1 MKKLLLLAV
10 LFCAPAL
17 YAAHE
22 PYACCTYKDTPK
34 YGLRTNMSRVE
45 FFGGVAWPNVNWK
58 ANGQDLE
65 IGDTG
70 FSAGIAFV
78 RNILPWLSLGLD
90 GNYSGFSKGDDFKNT
105 ASETLNYNAG
115 VGTAMFVGRAYLF
128 PEAMTRLY
136 GTAGIGGAY
145 AFAHEKN
152 DTTGKSKNYDSL
164 DIGWMFGGG
173 VEFDIDETVLF
184 GAEAR
189 YTWAGLRS
197 DMKNQFGHSHY
208 DYWSVMLKLGVK
220 F

>member
-1 MKKLLLLAV
+1 MKKLFILAV
-10 LFCAPAL
+10 LFCAPLA
-17 YAAHE
+17 YAAE
-22 PYACCTYKDTPK
+22 PYACCTYQDKNA
-34 YGLRTNMSRVE
+34 YGLKTNMSRVE
-45 FFGGVAWPNVNWK
+45 FFGGVAWPNVNWQ

-90 GNYSGFSKGDDFKNT
+90 GNYSGFSKGDEFTTTSSDVVR
-105 ASETLNYNAG
+105 YNSG
-115 VGTAMFVGRAYLF
+115 VATAMVTGRAYLF

-145 AFAHEKN
+145 AYAREKN
-152 DTTGKSKNYDSL
+152 QATDKAKTFDSL
-164 DIGWMFGGG
+164 DIGWMFGAGI
-173 VEFDIDETVLF
+173 EFDLDETVLI
-184 GAEAR
+184 GAEGR

-197 DMKNQFGHSHY
+197 DMKSQFGHHHY